1 MKHERHEGN
10 EAREGEHAV
19 FFASFV
25 FFVFVVFFAFPRAAQ
40 RAPAQDNS
48 ADVKTLVFE
57 LANSMGML
65 RGLQQEDSILT
76 LEHWAKGTLT
86 VSQQRFEV
94 PEYRLSIN
102 YAVPGMR
109 VDFRRQA
116 NGAQPQRQIDVVSGT
131 AAWNETERG
140 RNATAARDRLKERL
154 VYLWTTPMGVVKA
167 ARAAGARA
175 SVTAAGGMT
184 VLSFPL
190 PAPADDV
197 TVNAAIRKD
206 AGLVV
211 PDEAALKSL
220 VGTYI
225 IRVATTGAVVT
236 ETTYSEYGDWNWDD
250 YQADIMLPRRMVRK
264 QGDTTLELQT
274 TNTNTYN
281 PYVVMPV
288 PDNVR

>member
-1 MKHERHEGN
+1 MGMRF
-10 EAREGEHAV
+10 AV
-19 FFASFV
+19 LAMAAV
-25 FFVFVVFFAFPRAAQ
+25 AAGTLMVPVRAAP
-40 RAPAQDNS
+40 RTPSQDNS
-48 ADVKTLVFE
+48 ADVKSLVFE

-116 NGAQPQRQIDVVSGT
+116 NGGQLQRQIDVVSGM
-131 AAWNETERG
+131 AAWNETDRG

-167 ARAAGARA
+167 ARAAGVRA
-175 SVTAAGGMT
+175 SVTTAGGMT

-197 TVNAAIRKD
+197 TVNAAIRRD
-206 AGLVV
+206 ASLVV

-225 IRVATTGAVVT
+225 VRVATTGAVVT
-236 ETTYSEYGDWNWDD
+236 ETTYSEYGDWNWND

-288 PDNVR
+288 PEDIR